1 MNEAI
6 AWDTRD
12 VLDPAD
18 VAAVGAGLDAH
29 NARAANFDAIRRLG
43 CFARRDRA
51 LIGGAVG
58 RYWGTASELQELWV
72 REDLR
77 GSGIGSKLVARFEE
91 RVRELGCTILYLETF
106 SFQAPEFY
114 RKLGYEIAC
123 QFPGFPDGA
132 SKFVMKKELVKLR

>member
-1 MNEAI
+1 MNDSI

-18 VAAVGAGLDAH
+18 VAAVGAGLEAH
-29 NARAANFDAIRRLG
+29 NLCAANFDEIRRSG
-43 CFARRDRA
+43 CFARVGKT

-77 GSGIGSKLVARFEE
+77 KSGIGSKLVAKFEE
-91 RVRELGCTILYLETF
+91 RMRELGCTLLYLETF
-106 SFQAPEFY
+106 SFQAPGFY
-114 RKLGYEIAC
+114 LKLGYEIAC
-123 QFPGFPDGA
+123 EFPGFPNA
-132 SKFVMKKELVKLR
+132 CSKFVMKKPLL